1 MASMA
6 KDNWKLLGFGGKVE
20 KETFLTVFTFVK
32 WNEEKGH

>member
-6 KDNWKLLGFGGKVE
+6 KENWKLLGFGGKVE